1 MELKISEEL
10 KKAIKKEFGNI
21 SGVLKIELNQGGIRA
36 AYLTV
41 KLK

>member
-1 MELKISEEL
+1 MEQKISEEL
-10 KKAIKKEFGNI
+10 KKAIKKEFKNI

-36 AYLTV
+36 AHLTI